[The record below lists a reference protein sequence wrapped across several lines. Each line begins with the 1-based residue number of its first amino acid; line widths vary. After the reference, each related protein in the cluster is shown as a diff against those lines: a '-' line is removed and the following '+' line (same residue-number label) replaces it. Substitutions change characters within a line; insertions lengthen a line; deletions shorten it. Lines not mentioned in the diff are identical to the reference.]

1 MATYKAVAVEFVN
14 SDDPLDTE
22 VYITDDAQDLVNIDD
37 PEDRVMAAPE
47 EFELGELVTENDFHM
62 EERMYT
68 DDQGY
73 GAGMFAFK
81 NLNK

>member
-37 PEDRVMAAPE
+37 PEDRVMAAPD

-68 DDQGY
+68 DDQG
-73 GAGMFAFK
+73 
-81 NLNK
+81 